1 MPFFNVK
8 LRNGL
13 ALEGFSMF
21 LCHDV
26 IFSALKDDI
35 TSMCRGG
42 GMHTLT
48 HPQFAAKIDVIAT
61 ALAMML

>member
-1 MPFFNVK
+1 MPFFYVK

-13 ALEGFSMF
+13 AFEGFSMF